1 MSIVKRKYIIIDR
14 KNGKPKTKTNK
25 KKRKTMQNN
34 QNKTKIE
41 TVNCKMQQNDDEPID
56 R

>member
-14 KNGKPKTKTNK
+14 KKGKPKTKTK

-41 TVNCKMQQNDDEPID
+41 TVKCNKMMMNRSIDE
-56 R
+56 

>member
-14 KNGKPKTKTNK
+14 KKGKLKTKTKK

-41 TVNCKMQQNDDEPID
+41 TVKCNKMMMNRSID
-56 R
+56 K